1 MPRRVTVVLL
11 IAFLLSCI
19 SFAKKKNK
27 QELPDLVLNAQNV
40 FVVIHPDAGEPVTN
54 PTANRTAQEN
64 VENALTK
71 WGRFHL
77 VMSPQTAD
85 LVIAVRKG
93 HASGPTIRN
102 SPADDRPVILQ
113 PNDGAVRIGAQQGRP
128 PGISDPGLGPQ
139 DRGPQDRGPHIS
151 NEIGSSEDSFEVYL
165 GGVEYPL
172 DASPIWRYI
181 GKNALDAPTV
191 AAVSQFRKAIDE
203 SEKQRQQKP

>member
-1 MPRRVTVVLL
+1 MPRRVPLVVL
-11 IAFLLSCI
+11 IALLLSCI

-40 FVVIHPDAGEPVTN
+40 LVVIHPDAGEPVTN
-54 PTANRTAQEN
+54 PTANRSAREN
-64 VENALTK
+64 VENALAK
-71 WGRFHL
+71 WGRFRL

-93 HASGPTIRN
+93 HAGGPTISN

-113 PNDGAVRIGAQQGRP
+113 PNDGNVRIGAQQGRP
-128 PGISDPGLGPQ
+128 PGVSDPGLGPQ
-139 DRGPQDRGPHIS
+139 NRGPHIQ

-172 DASPIWRYI
+172 DAAPVWRYMA
-181 GKNALDAPTV
+181 KNALDAPTV
-191 AAVSQFRKAIDE
+191 AAVSQFQKAIDE
-203 SEKQRQQKP
+203 SEKQRQKKP

>member
-1 MPRRVTVVLL
+1 MPRRVPPVLL
-11 IAFLLSCI
+11 IALLLPCI

-27 QELPDLVLNAQNV
+27 QELPDLVLNAQTV
-40 FVVIHPDAGEPVTN
+40 LVVIHPDAGEPVTN

-64 VENALTK
+64 VENSLTK

-93 HASGPTIRN
+93 HAGGPTISN
-102 SPADDRPVILQ
+102 SPADNRPVILQ
-113 PNDGAVRIGAQQGRP
+113 PNDGDVRIGAQQGDT
-128 PGISDPGLGPQ
+128 PGLSDPGFGP
-139 DRGPQDRGPHIS
+139 RGPRIS
-151 NEIGSSEDSFEVYL
+151 NEIGPSEDSFEVYR

-172 DASPIWRYI
+172 DASPIWRYM